1 MLTLFW
7 IVLWSAFAILIVAA
21 AVSLHVRRRE
31 AVASSIP
38 FVDDDAIRQIL
49 RTGELMAGDRTTTE
63 LELLYEDDEPP
74 LAREEIDDEEERF
87 WSETWDEPTEW

>member
-31 AVASSIP
+31 AVASSVP
-38 FVDDDAIRQIL
+38 FVDDEAIRQIL
-49 RTGELMAGDRTTTE
+49 RTGELAAGDSAATE
-63 LELLYEDDEPP
+63 LELLFEEDEP
-74 LAREEIDDEEERF
+74 LVQEEIDDEEERF